1 MTKHIFLIG
10 FMGAGKTTLGKKLA
24 NSIQIPFVDSDAHI
38 EKDAQMSISSIFE
51 TKGEKHFRK
60 LENNLLKKLNSFS
73 PSVISVGGGF
83 PCFNNNMELMKEMG
97 WVIYLE
103 RSPKELT
110 HRLFNAK
117 SNKRPLLASFK
128 TEEEFLQFVT
138 TRLSERESIYK
149 EATIT
154 LNRDEQT
161 VEKIKQAIENYD
173 KNAFGSG
180 E

>member
-10 FMGAGKTTLGKKLA
+10 FMGVGKTTLGRKLA
-24 NSIQIPFVDSDAHI
+24 HSLQVPFIDSDAHI
-38 EKDAQMSISSIFE
+38 EKDEQMSITSIFE
-51 TKGEKHFRK
+51 AKGENHFRD
-60 LENNLLKKLNSFS
+60 LENNLLKTFSKLS
-73 PSVISVGGGF
+73 PSIISAGGGF
-83 PCFNNNMELMKEMG
+83 PCFNNNMELMKQIG

-110 HRLFNAK
+110 HRLFNSK
-117 SNKRPLLASFK
+117 SNKRPLLASFSN
-128 TEEEFLQFVT
+128 ENELLQFVT

-154 LNRDEQT
+154 LDRSEQK
-161 VEKIKQAIENYD
+161 VISIREAIENYD